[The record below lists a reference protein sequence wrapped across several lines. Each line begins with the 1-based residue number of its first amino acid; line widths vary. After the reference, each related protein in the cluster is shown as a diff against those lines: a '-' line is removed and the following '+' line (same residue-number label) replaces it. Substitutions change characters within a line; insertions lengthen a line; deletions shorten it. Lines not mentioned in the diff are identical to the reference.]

1 MLKVMDDLYRQ
12 NILDHFKNPRNY
24 GKLDNPDIEADEE
37 NISCGDRIGMG
48 IKIKYQ
54 KSNIKYIEEIKFHG
68 EGCAI
73 TMASASLLTE
83 KVKGKNLEDAKKIG
97 KDEIMKMLGVTLTP
111 TRMKC
116 ALLPLEV
123 LQKTLLQ
130 IETGKNNKKIGT

>member
-1 MLKVMDDLYRQ
+1 MDDLYRQ

-24 GKLDNPDIEADEE
+24 GKLDNPDFEADEE
-37 NISCGDRIGMG
+37 NISCGDRIGM
-48 IKIKYQ
+48 
-54 KSNIKYIEEIKFHG
+54 NIKLKMKNATLRLRSGQELKIIEDIKFFG

-123 LQKTLLQ
+123 LGKTLSLV
-130 IETGKNNKKIGT
+130 KKA

>member
-1 MLKVMDDLYRQ
+1 MDDLYRQ

-24 GKLDNPDIEADEE
+24 GKLDNPDFEADEE
-37 NISCGDRIGMG
+37 NISCGDRIGM
-48 IKIKYQ
+48 
-54 KSNIKYIEEIKFHG
+54 NIKLKMRNEKLKIIEDIRFFG

-123 LQKTLLQ
+123 LGKTLSLV
-130 IETGKNNKKIGT
+130 KKA